1 MQEQYVRL
9 PGESIRVNIF
19 RFKSTH
25 NKGMQSQFET
35 KLIHI
40 TDFILD
46 LIKSHF
52 DNIKITLHKKTTWL

>member
-1 MQEQYVRL
+1 
-9 PGESIRVNIF
+9 
-19 RFKSTH
+19 
-25 NKGMQSQFET
+25 MQSQFET

-52 DNIKITLHKKTTWL
+52 DNIKIALHKKTTWL